1 MKGTELI
8 VTLVNQHKRGFIT
21 EKELADAIELYTA
34 CGRITEDDLY
44 EYDLQQTWETEYC
57 YSRIN

>member
-8 VTLVNQHKRGFIT
+8 VALVNQHKRGFIT
-21 EKELADAIELYTA
+21 EKELADAVELYIA
-34 CGRITEDDLY
+34 CGRITEDDLD